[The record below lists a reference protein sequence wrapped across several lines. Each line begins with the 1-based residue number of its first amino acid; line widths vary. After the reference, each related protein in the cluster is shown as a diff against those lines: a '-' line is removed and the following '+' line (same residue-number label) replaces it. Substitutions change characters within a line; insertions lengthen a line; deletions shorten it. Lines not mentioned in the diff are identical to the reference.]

1 MFGEPMPPPP
11 VISLLKRKSL
21 GDLPDYS
28 SKRRAI
34 ASPGDVSPRG
44 FLPPPYQQPLPAA
57 AANLV
62 NIQPRPNGYV
72 PPPPT
77 PSSSASPY
85 NPATTGR
92 RRGRPPKSIQGTW
105 QVATY
110 PHLTPAPAAP
120 SPVATT
126 APLPHSPVFHAHQTP
141 QPSHQSP
148 QQRPNQPPNQPPQS
162 SNQPLHQPAVQGL
175 PDSKPGKKTL
185 QEIVPRPAQG
195 QPTAEPAVRSPA
207 TEYQSWRDETTRREY
222 YQVQAA
228 EPPAR
233 ERPASA
239 YPPILPRPRSPLPS
253 MRDLPRPASTEP
265 RHFRATP
272 PATAPEPARRETRS
286 SATDSTKS

>member
-1 MFGEPMPPPP
+1 MPPP
-11 VISLLKRKSL
+11 VISPLKRKSL
-21 GDLPDYS
+21 GDLPDYG

-44 FLPPPYQQPLPAA
+44 FAPTPGYQQGPPA

-110 PHLTPAPAAP
+110 PHITPAPATL
-120 SPVATT
+120 SPATAA

-141 QPSHQSP
+141 QPSHQP
-148 QQRPNQPPNQPPQS
+148 AQQPPNQPPNQP
-162 SNQPLHQPAVQGL
+162 SNQPSHQPTAQGL
-175 PDSKPGKKTL
+175 PESKPGKKAL
-185 QEIVPRPAQG
+185 QEIVPRPAHG
-195 QPTAEPAVRSPA
+195 QPTVEPAVRSPA
-207 TEYQSWRDETTRREY
+207 TEYQSWRDETSRREY
-222 YQVQAA
+222 YQVQAS